1 MVPNGPGSF
10 GNVTGPF
17 GDPTVLVCF
26 GLSLSVGGAFN
37 NMSKM
42 DVALWCLKCTDW
54 MDGWGIEH
62 L

>member
-26 GLSLSVGGAFN
+26 GLSLSVGGALN

-42 DVALWCLKCTDW
+42 DVALWCTDW
-54 MDGWGIEH
+54 MDGWGIE
-62 L
+62 